1 MRIFYCDSSPCACR
15 RVSPAQR
22 LPLRGAF
29 LRRTPR
35 HAPARSSCGAS
46 PSRGE
51 AGLGGRGREAPR
63 RYLAAARARRLQDRK
78 SVVEGTRVS
87 VRVAP
92 GGSRILKKKKKSK
105 KNTP

>member
-46 PSRGE
+46 PPRFTP
-51 AGLGGRGREAPR
+51 API
-63 RYLAAARARRLQDRK
+63 ARSEEHPSELQ
-78 SVVEGTRVS
+78 SLM
-87 VRVAP
+87 
-92 GGSRILKKKKKSK
+92 RISYAVFCLKKKHTTEKTRQNYQMNDNPFVKQ
-105 KNTP
+105 TTRYTTQT